1 MKQTE
6 FAWKVQKKLKP
17 FLMGICIMSFGLG
30 PIWTYNFVLSKKIK
44 KGKLDI

>member
-6 FAWKVQKKLKP
+6 FAWKVQKNLKP

-30 PIWTYNFVLSKKIK
+30 ANGLTILFCLKNKERKT
-44 KGKLDI
+44 